1 MEFQQETQDF
11 PNSSEYEA
19 TTNTAL
25 SLYITNLEVAASLR
39 GEKKQIYFG
48 CVVRKN

>member
-25 SLYITNLEVAASLR
+25 TLYITNLEVAASLR
-39 GEKKQIYFG
+39 GEKNRFILG
-48 CVVRKN
+48 AL